1 MKKFLVLFFAITAFA
16 CDSERNPIE
25 EVEELGIVGI
35 WKIEKTATISGA
47 DNKTVLFEE
56 IPDACKQKG
65 TYEFTAD
72 LKYLVT
78 DYNSSVTGCVQGNFS
93 TTYKYNE
100 TTNMLTIGLTPS
112 EVLVLNA
119 NQLIVYVAEDYDY
132 DGDGT
137 LDFLR
142 YTYKR

>member
-1 MKKFLVLFFAITAFA
+1 MKKFLLLFLAITAFA
-16 CDSERNPIE
+16 CDSERDPIE

-47 DNKTVLFEE
+47 DNKTVLSEE
-56 IPDACKQKG
+56 LADACKKKG

-78 DYNSSVTGCVQGNFS
+78 DYNSSVTGCVQGSLS

-100 TTNMLTIGLTPS
+100 TTKILTIGTTPS
-112 EVLVLNA
+112 EVLILNA
-119 NQLIVYVAEDYDY
+119 NQLIVYVADDYDTN
-132 DGDGT
+132 GDGID
-137 LDFLR
+137 DFLR